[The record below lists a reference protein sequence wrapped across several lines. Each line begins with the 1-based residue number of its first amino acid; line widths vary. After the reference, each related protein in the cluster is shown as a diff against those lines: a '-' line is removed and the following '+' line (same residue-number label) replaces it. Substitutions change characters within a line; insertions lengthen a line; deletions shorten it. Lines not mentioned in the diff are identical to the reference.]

1 MRRRRRPFTAA
12 LCLLA
17 LLVGGAACTEPQD
30 HKLDVVVNVY
40 ALRWLAEQIGGD
52 LVKVTMI
59 EAGAHEGKLSQADR
73 DLIHGAD
80 ANLFALD
87 LSEDLRTA
95 LDGWRAN
102 NPGRNQGDPAV
113 YDISALDALA
123 LGPGPADF
131 QEHLLPN
138 GLDPHFWTD
147 PRDRMQV
154 AGEWVK
160 NHLVSAV
167 GLDEV
172 LKQEDAEDHPGKL
185 RAKWD
190 EVSRR
195 LKDLDGELKAGL
207 GRCAGRVI
215 VPQHPAFGYFVQ
227 TYGMRQLPV
236 TKLLKGELPAD
247 ELRRRQEELDA
258 LFASNAK
265 PAFFYAFDA
274 VRIDISRDQLTD
286 LATKYRATPRNI
298 DSLEREPAKRK
309 ADGSPMDYVE
319 GMRWNA
325 DNIAKELGCA

>member
-1 MRRRRRPFTAA
+1 MRRRRRPLTAA

-17 LLVGGAACTEPQD
+17 LLVGGMACTTPEVY
-30 HKLDVVVNVY
+30 KLDVVVNAY
-40 ALRWLAEQIGGD
+40 PLRWLAEQIGGD
-52 LVKVTMI
+52 LVEVTMI
-59 EAGAHEGKLSQADR
+59 EAEPHQGKLSQADR
-73 DLIHGAD
+73 DLIHRAD

-87 LSEDLRTA
+87 LSEELRTT
-95 LDGWRAN
+95 LNEWRAG
-102 NPGRNQGDPAV
+102 NPGRKQGDPAV

-123 LGPGPADF
+123 LVPGPPDF

-160 NHLVSAV
+160 NQLVSAV

-172 LKQEDAEDHPGKL
+172 LKQEADKDHPGKL

-195 LKDLDGELKAGL
+195 LKDLDGELKITL

-215 VPQHPAFGYFVQ
+215 VPEHPAFNYFVQ
-227 TYGMRQLPV
+227 TYGMRQLAV

-247 ELRRRQEELDA
+247 ELRLRQEELDT
-258 LFASNAK
+258 LFASNPK
-265 PAFFYAFDA
+265 PAFFYAIDA
-274 VRIDISRDQLTD
+274 ERIEVGRDQLTD
-286 LATKYRATPRNI
+286 LATKYRATPGSI
-298 DSLEREPAKRK
+298 DSLEQEPAMLK
-309 ADGSPMDYVE
+309 ADGSRMDYVE
-319 GMRWNA
+319 AMRWNA
-325 DNIAKELGCA
+325 GNIARELGCA